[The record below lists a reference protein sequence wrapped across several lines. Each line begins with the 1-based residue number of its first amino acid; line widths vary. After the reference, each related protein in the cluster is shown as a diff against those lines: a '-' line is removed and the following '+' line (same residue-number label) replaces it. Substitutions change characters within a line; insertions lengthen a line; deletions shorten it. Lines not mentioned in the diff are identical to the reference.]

1 VRVPCQWIGGTRLA
15 GLVSD
20 MLSSGASLQV
30 LPCLLWS
37 SGSLALP
44 PMGPLSLTLPGVD
57 LWLPS
62 SCPEIEGPL
71 SSAMSA
77 VDLWLPGSCP
87 EIKGPLSLAMSAVDL
102 WLPSSCPEIKG
113 PLSSAMSA
121 VDLWLPGS
129 CPEIKGPLSLATLL
143 PRLSRRSRAVR
154 FQRWLYL
161 PEQCW
166 RLCDQPRRLFLGPHP
181 CLCNNPRL
189 PGTGGL

>member
-1 VRVPCQWIGGTRLA
+1 MPWWGLSAWPC
-15 GLVSD
+15 
-20 MLSSGASLQV
+20 
-30 LPCLLWS
+30 PLWT
-37 SGSLALP
+37 SGSLAHAL
-44 PMGPLSLTLPGVD
+44 M
-57 LWLPS
+57 
-62 SCPEIEGPL
+62 
-71 SSAMSA
+71 
-77 VDLWLPGSCP
+77 
-87 EIKGPLSLAMSAVDL
+87 GPLSLAMSAVDL

-129 CPEIKGPLSLATLL
+129 CPEIKGPLSLATLI

-189 PGTGGL
+189 PGTGWPVMHTEVAAVRKRHAGYLRMQRVLAAGALGARLPAPVPDLVAEFFF